1 MDEMPARPSEDSCQA
16 LTGGTLARLGT
27 FGVTMLPLAGA
38 QSEIRGQFF
47 GMPWAIPNLLFHDKP
62 VPLSNMRS
70 HGA

>member
-38 QSEIRGQFF
+38 QSEIRGEFF
-47 GMPWAIPNLLFHDKP
+47 RDALGDPEPA
-62 VPLSNMRS
+62 VSQ
-70 HGA
+70 